1 MKTHFVSGV
10 KYSLAIMVAVVI
22 IVGCGAK
29 PSTIPVQPPVKEKPV
44 EGSSLAAQ
52 KNPQAG
58 IERHGHE
65 RHALVKPGAAVSLKN
80 PEPFF
85 AAVPGTY
92 EYPLA
97 LLSSVREGKMIV
109 DVSTSEGLAIVSSV
123 QHFEFALHERGDY
136 SLPLVI
142 KASKE
147 GRFYI
152 QLQVSV
158 IIGEQRSARALAAI
172 VQVGEPA
179 VKANKAAPNGTGP
192 EAESVI
198 SLPAQETISPR

>member
-29 PSTIPVQPPVKEKPV
+29 PPAIPVQPPLKEKPV
-44 EGSSLAAQ
+44 EGSSSAAE
-52 KNPQAG
+52 KNSRTG

-80 PEPFF
+80 SEPLFV
-85 AAVPGTY
+85 AVPGTY

-97 LLSSVREGKMIV
+97 LLSSVREGKMRV
-109 DVSTSEGLAIVSSV
+109 DVSTSEGLAIVSSA
-123 QHFEFALHERGDY
+123 QHFEFALQERGDY

-158 IIGEQRSARALAAI
+158 IIGEQRSSRALAAI

-179 VKANKAAPNGTGP
+179 VKANKAAANGTGP
-192 EAESVI
+192 EVESVI